1 MKLKTYQPN
10 DFCPKCG
17 FPMGQMRKIFFDT
30 PHQIMDNN
38 EVSVCKVKG
47 EHMHL
52 ECSCSNEL
60 TRRPMDWKEDDKP
73 KRKSPVKK
81 APVKKVPRSK
91 NKPK

>member
-30 PHQIMDNN
+30 SHEIMDDN
-38 EVSVCKVKG
+38 EVSVCKING

-60 TRRPMDWKEDDKP
+60 TRRPMDWKEENPKP
-73 KRKSPVKK
+73 KRKPVVKK
-81 APVKKVPRSK
+81 KPIKRTRKK
-91 NKPK
+91 